1 MEILPNHDN
10 VLIGFIAGASGV
22 YMESLEEECLL
33 DIFNEILTKCFPK
46 LNLPYY
52 HFYFFVP
59 FFFPFAIFF

>member
-46 LNLPYY
+46 LNLPRPKSI
-52 HFYFFVP
+52 VM
-59 FFFPFAIFF
+59 